1 MSIKGSW
8 KPLAR
13 PLPVGEGKEMDLDDQ
28 RIKEAV
34 ENTRIVRP
42 PRQTIATF
50 GLTSIHYYLVT
61 EAIYS
66 GLLEEEEETVV
77 REGRVI
83 TQRPRV
89 VTPYY
94 LSQLEGFSQQA
105 SRYLDMLIKQ
115 HGQNAP
121 GLLYA
126 YKNEPEGLNIV
137 ADTLPSVLGKINDE
151 IEQKSERLAAIITGE
166 DALWDVSLL
175 KFIYELTR
183 NSMSQN
189 IYQLGSRGLLDVD
202 AGGIPV
208 DARQKIEELFV
219 KAAIGES
226 DPDEIR
232 DELER
237 WGLFTEYQDR
247 FFALFKKK

>member
-1 MSIKGSW
+1 
-8 KPLAR
+8 
-13 PLPVGEGKEMDLDDQ
+13 MDLDDQ

-66 GLLEEEEETVV
+66 GILEEGEETVV

-83 TQRPRV
+83 AQRPRV

-105 SRYLDMLIKQ
+105 SQYLDMIIKQ
-115 HGQNAP
+115 QGQNAP

-126 YKNEPEGLNIV
+126 YKNEPEGLSIV
-137 ADTLPSVLGKINDE
+137 ADTLPSVLNKINTE
-151 IEQKSERLAAIITGE
+151 IEEKSERLAAIITGE

-175 KFIYELTR
+175 KFIYELTQQ
-183 NSMSQN
+183 SLGHN

-202 AGGIPV
+202 AGGVPA
-208 DARQKIEELFV
+208 DARQKIEELFT

-226 DPDEIR
+226 DPTEVR

-237 WGLFTEYQDR
+237 WGLFAEYQDR

>member
-1 MSIKGSW
+1 MI
-8 KPLAR
+8 R
-13 PLPVGEGKEMDLDDQ
+13 PMPGGGEKEMDLDDQ

-66 GLLEEEEETVV
+66 EFPEEGEETVV

-83 TQRPRV
+83 AQRPRV

-94 LSQLEGFSQQA
+94 LSHLEGFSQQA
-105 SRYLDMLIKQ
+105 SRYLDMIIKQ

-126 YKNEPEGLNIV
+126 YKNESAGLSIV
-137 ADTLPSVLGKINDE
+137 ADTLPSVLAKINAE
-151 IEQKSERLAAIITGE
+151 IEEKSERLAAIITGE
-166 DALWDVSLL
+166 DTLWDVSLL
-175 KFIYELTR
+175 KFIYELTQQ
-183 NSMSQN
+183 SLGQN

-208 DARQKIEELFV
+208 DARQKIEELFA
-219 KAAIGES
+219 KTAIGES
-226 DPDEIR
+226 DPTEVR

-237 WGLFTEYQDR
+237 WGLFAEYQDR